1 MSTAPTTT
9 HPDQLFLPGQAAAP
23 AGPVDMSMMYLMHHG
38 FRRDLRRF
46 AAAAEHTPATDTAT
60 WAALARRWDL
70 LAEVLHHHHTGE
82 DTGLWPA
89 LLERAEEPERATL
102 EAMEAEHAGI
112 DPLLRTCAE
121 RLAAL
126 ADGGGTDAE
135 REATRSALA
144 VRMAEANQLL
154 GQHLAHEET
163 DAMAILQ
170 RHLSPAD
177 WDRIE
182 AESFESQNGPAFL
195 FRLVPWVADGLPTA
209 ARDKAFAMA
218 GPAMRVLWWLGRGRH
233 GRAER
238 RAFRYVPRAE
248 IV

>member
-1 MSTAPTTT
+1 MSATPTTT

-23 AGPVDMSMMYLMHHG
+23 EGPVDMSMMYLMHHG

-46 AAAAEHTPATDTAT
+46 AAAAEHTPADDSAT

-82 DTGLWPA
+82 DAGVWPA
-89 LLERAEEPERATL
+89 LLERADEHERATL

-112 DPLLRTCAE
+112 DPLLRSCAE

-126 ADGGGTDAE
+126 AAGGGTGAE
-135 REATRSALA
+135 REAARAALA

-170 RHLSPAD
+170 RHLTPED

-182 AESFESQNGPAFL
+182 AEAFESQNGP
-195 FRLVPWVADGLPTA
+195 RSCSGWCPGSPTGSPPLRGGRRSRWP
-209 ARDKAFAMA
+209 ARRC
-218 GPAMRVLWWLGRGRH
+218 GWSGG
-233 GRAER
+233 
-238 RAFRYVPRAE
+238 
-248 IV
+248 